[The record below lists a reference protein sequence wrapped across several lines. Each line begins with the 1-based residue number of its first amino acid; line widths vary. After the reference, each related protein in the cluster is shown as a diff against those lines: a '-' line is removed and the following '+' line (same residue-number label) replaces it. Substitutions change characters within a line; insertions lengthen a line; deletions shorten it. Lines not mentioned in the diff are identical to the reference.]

1 MQKKKSFKYLEEK
14 SNSSKSIKEI
24 LVNYL
29 NKKIINN

>member
-1 MQKKKSFKYLEEK
+1 MKKNKPFKFLEDN
-14 SNSSKSIKEI
+14 SNCNKSIKEI